1 MELFE
6 GLNISDN
13 KKLCQK
19 WMNQFPTLFFSF
31 KDVDGLTFSSAYDML
46 TMKLADL
53 FRQHQYLLES
63 NAVDDGDKAAFTWIK
78 NNHASPAEIKNAF
91 ILILRIM
98 QEYYGKPAIFLLDEY
113 DVPVAKAEEN
123 GYYAEM
129 MEVMRAML
137 GTTWQ
142 LMTVWALPLQT
153 ISVIIDVDRFL
164 HLNIRLEANTIKH
177 YNRKL
182 KKFRLET
189 ESYR

>member
-63 NAVDDGDKAAFTWIK
+63 NAVDDGDKAAFT
-78 NNHASPAEIKNAF
+78 
-91 ILILRIM
+91 
-98 QEYYGKPAIFLLDEY
+98 
-113 DVPVAKAEEN
+113 
-123 GYYAEM
+123 
-129 MEVMRAML
+129 
-137 GTTWQ
+137 
-142 LMTVWALPLQT
+142 
-153 ISVIIDVDRFL
+153 
-164 HLNIRLEANTIKH
+164 
-177 YNRKL
+177 
-182 KKFRLET
+182 
-189 ESYR
+189 